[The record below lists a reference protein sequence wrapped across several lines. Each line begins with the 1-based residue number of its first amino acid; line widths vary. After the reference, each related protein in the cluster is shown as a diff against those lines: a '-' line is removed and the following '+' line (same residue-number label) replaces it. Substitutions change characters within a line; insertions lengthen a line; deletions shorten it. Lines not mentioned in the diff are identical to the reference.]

1 MMRRAP
7 AWFTHGRSRERFHH
21 LWPWALS
28 TACAAMYFFN
38 REPFDELAGTVATK
52 IRKPLLQTME
62 WIELHDVDPESMALE
77 LPPDMLFGPLEFS
90 KQVRFLLAALRA
102 DNELA
107 DGYLARVLVDHMD
120 LSLDQP
126 IIKENEVL
134 DAGGMELLDVA
145 VDDFL
150 GEGARKSRRHI
161 FFRPDQFLRFVNFI
175 AVYPS
180 LTDHFIKQRN
190 GVELVFRALKH
201 SQDEYARVLA
211 LRSLCLFCFTQAEDG
226 DVERRILQA
235 DGVRQV
241 VGAYKQSSGDPT
253 DTRYIT
259 LILSSLLRHYPKEG
273 GEEFIEAGGI
283 QATVNNLNITRY
295 KGIPQHMRVLHDV
308 QKLPPA
314 VLGEQGANARIEDA
328 DFIPVALGL
337 LDAFPEFYE
346 ASSDVLDLVGSLV
359 PSCATPFNLL
369 EYRAMPILSKYYVRW
384 KDDTFFH
391 TGTACRQ
398 VVRLFELML
407 EDPLCKRCFHPDA
420 ASYELQE
427 CIRTAKIAL
436 GAFTKEA
443 EGTGA

>member
-90 KQVRFLLAALRA
+90 KQMRFLLAALRA

-308 QKLPPA
+308 QKLPPLCLGSKEPMHA
-314 VLGEQGANARIEDA
+314 LRTRTLFPWHWGYWMLFPSFMKHPVMYWTLWDHLSPRVQLRLICWNIVQCPSFQSTTCAGRMTLFSTPELLAGKWFGCSSSCLRIHCASVASTLMPRRTSCRSVFVLQR
-328 DFIPVALGL
+328 
-337 LDAFPEFYE
+337 
-346 ASSDVLDLVGSLV
+346 
-359 PSCATPFNLL
+359 
-369 EYRAMPILSKYYVRW
+369 
-384 KDDTFFH
+384 
-391 TGTACRQ
+391 
-398 VVRLFELML
+398 
-407 EDPLCKRCFHPDA
+407 
-420 ASYELQE
+420 
-427 CIRTAKIAL
+427 
-436 GAFTKEA
+436 
-443 EGTGA
+443 